1 MDLDFASTIDIKMSF
16 IVFWDLFCNFL
27 YRLLQSVD
35 TATFWDVSKSK
46 QYQETSTEHSTQ

>member
-1 MDLDFASTIDIKMSF
+1 MDLGFASTIDIKMSF

-46 QYQETSTEHSTQ
+46 KYQETSTKHCT